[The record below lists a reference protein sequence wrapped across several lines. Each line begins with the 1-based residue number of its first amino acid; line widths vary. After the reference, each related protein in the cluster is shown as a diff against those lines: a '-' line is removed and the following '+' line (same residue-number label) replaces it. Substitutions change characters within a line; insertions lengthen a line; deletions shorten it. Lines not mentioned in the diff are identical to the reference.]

1 MTSKWG
7 RESSVE
13 MSSDSDDS
21 YQTPPVVGSLQWD
34 HPQGVHQHGET
45 TAKEVG
51 VTCRSAKS
59 WKSLSLIQSQP
70 CMLPSGVLMRILR
83 RRGRPAKGKL
93 VKANW
98 TNLSRRS
105 VEIGSSDSSKRA
117 RSPTPL
123 EYALDHQVPSS
134 SRGPQE
140 DQPSREGSPNYSK
153 WVSSDYF
160 GKMSEWLANVNLGK
174 PPSDEEEARGR
185 FGIGWAE
192 EAARAEAEAHQDFED
207 EEIEGLVDTHTS
219 PVPRC
224 G

>member
-1 MTSKWG
+1 
-7 RESSVE
+7 
-13 MSSDSDDS
+13 
-21 YQTPPVVGSLQWD
+21 
-34 HPQGVHQHGET
+34 
-45 TAKEVG
+45 
-51 VTCRSAKS
+51 
-59 WKSLSLIQSQP
+59 
-70 CMLPSGVLMRILR
+70 MRICR
-83 RRGRPAKGKL
+83 CCGRQAKGKL
-93 VKANW
+93 VKASW
-98 TNLSRRS
+98 TNSSKKS
-105 VEIGSSDSSKRA
+105 VETGSSGSLKRV

-123 EYALDHQVPSS
+123 EYASDHQVLSS
-134 SRGPQE
+134 SRVPQE
-140 DQPSREGSPNYSK
+140 DRLSHEESPNYSK

-174 PPSDEEEARGR
+174 PPSDEEARGR

>member
-1 MTSKWG
+1 MLFRS
-7 RESSVE
+7 RE
-13 MSSDSDDS
+13 
-21 YQTPPVVGSLQWD
+21 
-34 HPQGVHQHGET
+34 
-45 TAKEVG
+45 
-51 VTCRSAKS
+51 
-59 WKSLSLIQSQP
+59 
-70 CMLPSGVLMRILR
+70 
-83 RRGRPAKGKL
+83 
-93 VKANW
+93 
-98 TNLSRRS
+98 
-105 VEIGSSDSSKRA
+105 

-123 EYALDHQVPSS
+123 EYASDHQVPSS

-140 DQPSREGSPNYSK
+140 DRPSREGSPDYSK

-160 GKMSEWLANVNLGK
+160 RKMLEWLANVDLGK
-174 PPSDEEEARGR
+174 PPSDEEEAWSQ